1 MTELESPQ
9 GLPHS
14 TRGKRCDRRRRRRRD
29 APSPSSS
36 QPSSSSS
43 SSLSFGRLKPRHA
56 GNVLLIILTY
66 MTTASLLLTPT
77 AATYSVVVNDGS
89 EECFTT
95 RTPREGGR
103 YIVSGN
109 YDLLDDGVSSRPLSV
124 ALYNSKM
131 KPVYQSRFGRS
142 EDTFSVV
149 STAGERFLLC
159 LKNGFGLHQGR
170 LDRSD
175 GEMDDDDETGGN
187 GGRDGLDRAVGWAL
201 RVRSA
206 DAHARWTREKDGGD
220 AEDNDTNTMEK
231 SESEKKAESLLEL
244 GGDLIDA
251 LENMADHQGYLRER
265 EAAHRALAEETFSAV
280 FFWTVIEALVLLTV
294 AGGQIFYLRRFIE
307 KRRY

>member
-1 MTELESPQ
+1 MEMIGA
-9 GLPHS
+9 GLSHAHG
-14 TRGKRCDRRRRRRRD
+14 GKRYDQRRRRRLRFCRD
-29 APSPSSS
+29 APSASTIHTCASCANHT
-36 QPSSSSS
+36 
-43 SSLSFGRLKPRHA
+43 RM
-56 GNVLLIILTY
+56 LLIVTLIIIATS
-66 MTTASLLLTPT
+66 A

-89 EECFTT
+89 EECFWT

-124 ALYNSKM
+124 TLYNQKM
-131 KPVYQSRFGRS
+131 KSVYQSRFGRS

-149 STAGERFLLC
+149 STAGERFMLC
-159 LKNGFGLHQGR
+159 IKNGFGLHKGR
-170 LDRSD
+170 LARSD
-175 GEMDDDDETGGN
+175 GEMDDDDEIGA

-206 DAHARWTREKDGGD
+206 DAHARWMREKDGV
-220 AEDNDTNTMEK
+220 AEDGARTKEK

-251 LENMADHQGYLRER
+251 LENMADHQAYLRER

-294 AGGQIFYLRRFIE
+294 AGGQILYLRRFIE
-307 KRRY
+307 KRRYL